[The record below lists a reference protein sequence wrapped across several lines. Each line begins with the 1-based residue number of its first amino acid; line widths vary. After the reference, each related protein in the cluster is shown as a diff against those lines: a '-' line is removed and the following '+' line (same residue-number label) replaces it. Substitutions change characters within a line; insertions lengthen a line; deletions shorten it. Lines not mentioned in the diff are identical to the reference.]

1 MLWHSH
7 VMEKEER
14 CLISGMIRMEEEC
27 RNRDL
32 LRAASAETKAI
43 ENDLP
48 RILTSKRRGKKMNV
62 NEEEVFA
69 DSVIFLDG
77 AGAFLPRKFKL

>member
-1 MLWHSH
+1 
-7 VMEKEER
+7 MEKEEK
-14 CLISGMIRMEEEC
+14 CLVSGMITMEEEC

-32 LRAASAETKAI
+32 LRTASSEMKAK

-48 RILTSKRRGKKMNV
+48 RISTSKRRGKKVNV
-62 NEEEVFA
+62 NEEVFV

-77 AGAFLPRKFKL
+77 AGAFLPRRFTP

>member
-1 MLWHSH
+1 MQK
-7 VMEKEER
+7 EKR
-14 CLISGMIRMEEEC
+14 FLISGMIRMEEEH

-32 LRAASAETKAI
+32 LRAASAATKAK

-48 RILTSKRRGKKMNV
+48 RISTSKRREKKVNV

>member
-27 RNRDL
+27 RNRAL

-48 RILTSKRRGKKMNV
+48 RILTSKRRGKKVNV
-62 NEEEVFA
+62 NEEVFA
-69 DSVIFLDG
+69 GSVIFLDG
-77 AGAFLPRKFKL
+77 AGAFLPRKFTL

>member
-14 CLISGMIRMEEEC
+14 CLISGMIRMEEER

-32 LRAASAETKAI
+32 LRTASAATKAK

-62 NEEEVFA
+62 SEEVFA
-69 DSVIFLDG
+69 DSVIFLDR
-77 AGAFLPRKFKL
+77 AGDFLPRKLTF